1 MNVGNISN
9 LINKYLKEKNCLK
22 KGKILSSSLIG
33 NRILQKLIN

>member
-9 LINKYLKEKNCLK
+9 LINKDLKEKHCLK